1 LEAFRIQ
8 HNEDDT
14 MKAKTNKTNVVT
26 IVTRTADQIGADI
39 VIALQGIGKAKE
51 AASEFYKE
59 AAGALDTIA
68 PTWTDIDFTKE
79 SKAAFA
85 AAGVEDSHG
94 EKVKEFRTTLLAVV
108 KEYNESETKTVW
120 QYIKRWSAGYAGSKP
135 NHPEAKARLEKN
147 PPAPKASKPEP
158 LTATTRDA
166 VLANPQNARKI
177 ISELVAGLTDNM
189 GLKVKNK
196 MNITAIKEAIDLLGQ
211 ADIALASMK

>member
-1 LEAFRIQ
+1 M
-8 HNEDDT
+8 T
-14 MKAKTNKTNVVT
+14 TKTTKATKAVVT
-26 IVTRTADQIGADI
+26 IEARTADQIGADI

-59 AAGALDTIA
+59 AAGVLDTIA

-79 SKAAFA
+79 AKAAYA
-85 AAGVEDSHG
+85 AADVTDLQGAQIR
-94 EKVKEFRTTLLAVV
+94 EFRIALLAVV

-135 NHPEAKARLEKN
+135 NHPDAKARLEKN
-147 PPAPKASKPEP
+147 PPAPKANKPEP

-177 ISELVAGLTDNM
+177 ISELVAGLTGNM